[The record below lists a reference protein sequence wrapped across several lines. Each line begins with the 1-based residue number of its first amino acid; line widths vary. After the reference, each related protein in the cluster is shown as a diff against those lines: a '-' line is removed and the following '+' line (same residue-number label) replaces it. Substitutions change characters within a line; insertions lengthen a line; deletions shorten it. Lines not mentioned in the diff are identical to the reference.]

1 MTRTEALALPNTE
14 TTLNGR
20 CVSQLRLEEGLGTVL
35 VLVYCAPWCEHQHG

>member
-1 MTRTEALALPNTE
+1 MTRKEALALPNTE

-20 CVSQLRLEEGLGTVL
+20 CVGQLRLEDGATVL